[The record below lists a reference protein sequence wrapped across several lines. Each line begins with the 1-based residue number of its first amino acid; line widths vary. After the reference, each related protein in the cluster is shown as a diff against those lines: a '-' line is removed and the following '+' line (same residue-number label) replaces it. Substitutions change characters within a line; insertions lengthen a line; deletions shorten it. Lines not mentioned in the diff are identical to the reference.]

1 MANHEITCDD
11 ESGQTMAE
19 YTVVLGVIALVT
31 VATFTLLGDAVEG
44 VLDATVDLLRLA
56 IS

>member
-1 MANHEITCDD
+1 MSNYGVIRED

-19 YTVVLGVIALVT
+19 YGVVLGVIALVT

-44 VLDATVDLLRLA
+44 AFDATVDLLRIA
-56 IS
+56 VS

>member
-1 MANHEITCDD
+1 MSHVIRRDD

-31 VATFTLLGDAVEG
+31 VATFSLLGDAVQG
-44 VLDATVDLLRLA
+44 ALDATVELLRRA
-56 IS
+56 VS

>member
-1 MANHEITCDD
+1 MSNEIERND

-31 VATFTLLGDAVEG
+31 VATFTLLGDAVQGALE
-44 VLDATVDLLRLA
+44 ATVELLRRA
-56 IS
+56 VS

>member
-1 MANHEITCDD
+1 MAKHEITWDD

-44 VLDATVDLLRLA
+44 ALGATVDLLRRA
-56 IS
+56 IA